1 MKQQRKFYCDNTE
14 LKKLQEKAKEHFEG
28 HGYLSKYIRKIAN
41 AKCVLIV
48 EGEGN
53 FEISVK

>member
-1 MKQQRKFYCDNTE
+1 MKKQKHFFCEDEE
-14 LKKLQEKAKEHFEG
+14 LKRLQEKAQEHFKG

-48 EGEGN
+48 EGRGDIK
-53 FEISVK
+53 ISVK